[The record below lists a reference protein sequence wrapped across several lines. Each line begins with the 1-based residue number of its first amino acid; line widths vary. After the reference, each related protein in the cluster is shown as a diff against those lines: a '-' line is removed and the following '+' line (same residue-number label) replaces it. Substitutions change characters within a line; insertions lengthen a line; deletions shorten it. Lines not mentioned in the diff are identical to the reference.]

1 MAQRMIDLRE
11 EKHPCSFCTKI
22 CKSEAGLM
30 CHINRKHH
38 LDVPS
43 GLTCYTCNKNFT
55 QRDLI
60 ENHYKTVKHQLECK
74 KLREEEVVE
83 MTLLEEKNDEYRHK
97 LLKMNNFRAR
107 PYTPRTWQSMET
119 LIIPLECNE
128 NLQDPRK
135 NTRKHAFSTQTEEEP
150 NKKTRKVC
158 NEEDPLQ
165 TRSILKTGESPRAA
179 GFVEKTLGENSTRK
193 PESTIAEK
201 SCFSVE
207 DKQLEKIQM
216 REDHG
221 IQSIGTSL
229 TRSLI
234 LPILDTPQQ
243 PKTNLEEDTLQKK
256 IDIILQESTF
266 ITTVEDEGVTL
277 HVTDSDLQLFPVEEE
292 CSNIED
298 CTEKRTVKLSNE
310 WIVKDTV
317 GKPAFEG
324 LIEENSNIDWLT
336 FISNNINY

>member
-1 MAQRMIDLRE
+1 
-11 EKHPCSFCTKI
+11 
-22 CKSEAGLM
+22 M

-38 LDVPS
+38 LDAPS
-43 GLTCYTCNKNFT
+43 RLTCYTCNKNFT

-83 MTLLEEKNDEYRHK
+83 MTLLEEKNDEYKHK

-128 NLQDPRK
+128 TQQDPRK
-135 NTRKHAFSTQTEEEP
+135 NTQKHALSTQTKEEP

-179 GFVEKTLGENSTRK
+179 GFVEKTLGEDSTRK
-193 PESTIAEK
+193 HESTIAEK
-201 SCFSVE
+201 SCFSAE

-216 REDHG
+216 REDQE
-221 IQSIGTSL
+221 IQPIGTSL

-243 PKTNLEEDTLQKK
+243 SKTNLEEDTLQKK
-256 IDIILQESTF
+256 IDITLQESIF
-266 ITTVEDEGVTL
+266 RTTVEDEGVTL
-277 HVTDSDLQLFPVEEE
+277 HVTDSDLQLFPVEE

-298 CTEKRTVKLSNE
+298 CTERRIVKLSNE

-317 GKPAFEG
+317 GTPAFEG